1 MIAPD
6 VIIGDPQHY
15 IGDVSGHIIFTHGDS
30 EHFLKFADCKNHHFQ
45 ESWKEQH
52 KISGKKTTIGNDV
65 WIGRRVIIMK
75 GVKIGDGA
83 VIGAG
88 AVVTKDVLPY
98 SVVGG
103 IPAKL
108 IKFRFSLDIIA
119 ELEKIKW
126 WEYEPGIMNGVD
138 ISNPQNAIEQLWKR
152 TREIDKY
159 KPYWSNNSHMVI
171 SSSSFTFISSNTRA
185 VSSTFVSS
193 PKALNSRTSASLWI
207 MGKSFLAFP
216 SSISYLDKF
225 SIWLRRAEPGA
236 A

>member
-30 EHFLKFADCKNHHFQ
+30 EHFLKFADCENHHFQ

-65 WIGRRVIIMK
+65 WIGRRVIIMM

-126 WEYEPGIMNGVD
+126 WEYGPGIMNGVD

-152 TREIDKY
+152 TREVDKY
-159 KPYWSNNSHMVI
+159 KPQTVILDPRNNSIRV
-171 SSSSFTFISSNTRA
+171 
-185 VSSTFVSS
+185 
-193 PKALNSRTSASLWI
+193 
-207 MGKSFLAFP
+207 
-216 SSISYLDKF
+216 
-225 SIWLRRAEPGA
+225 E
-236 A
+236 